1 MELKP
6 MAEFKTCC
14 AGPKATFSSET
25 AAAPK
30 KIKPAEIAVFI
41 AALIAW
47 WLVYQS
53 LPQVAHYLTYSFFG
67 LSEGSHLAAA
77 VEFFI
82 YDTPKVLMLL
92 TIVVFGVGIV
102 NSFFTPERTRRILA
116 GKKESVGNV
125 LAALLGVATPFC
137 SCSAIPLFIGFVTAG
152 IPLGVTF
159 SFLISAPMVNEVAVV
174 LLYGLLGWK
183 VAAIYM
189 GTGLLI
195 AMVAGWVIGRL
206 KMERY
211 VEGWVSEIR
220 AAEAHVESGNQT
232 LRDRVGYGLDAV
244 KDIVGK
250 VWKWIVLGI
259 AVGALIHGYVP
270 ENFLAS
276 IMGKE
281 AWWSVPIAVIIGIPM
296 YSNAAGMIPIVQALL
311 GKGAALGTVL
321 AFMMSVIAL
330 SLPEILILRKV
341 LKIRLIATFVG
352 VVGLGILIVGYLFN
366 MII

>member
-1 MELKP
+1 
-6 MAEFKTCC
+6 MAEFKSCC
-14 AGPKATFSSET
+14 GAPKAASEE
-25 AAAPK
+25 AVAAPK
-30 KIKPAEIAVFI
+30 KISTTEIAVFV
-41 AALIAW
+41 AALAVW

-53 LPQVAHYLTYSFFG
+53 LPHVARYLTYDLFG

-92 TIVVFGVGIV
+92 TIVVFGVGII

-206 KMERY
+206 KMERFI
-211 VEGWVSEIR
+211 EGWVTEIR
-220 AAEAHVESGNQT
+220 AAEAHVESGAQT
-232 LRDRVGYGLDAV
+232 LRDRVRYGLEAV

-281 AWWSVPIAVIIGIPM
+281 AWWSVPIAVLVGIPM

-330 SLPEILILRKV
+330 SLPEMIILRKV
-341 LKIRLIATFVG
+341 LKPTLIATFAG
-352 VVGLGILIVGYLFN
+352 VVGVGILIVGYLFN
-366 MII
+366 AVL